1 MMARSGRAFS
11 PASPTVRSHLVVLT
25 LNTLLL
31 HFMPHGSMQRC
42 PLIHATLIVNPT
54 FDMHRA
60 HSILILFFLF
70 VPLLL
75 LSPLT
80 PHPLSFSSYSHSFLQ
95 DGYYSHRPK
104 EKNRVDSNNENSVP
118 KDFENIDNSNFGARS
133 QPHRQSVG
141 ATSSKQ
147 QREHL
152 QEKAHTQ
159 QQTWRDS
166 SPSLGRSSNEVLP
179 VGHQPL
185 AVGNNASYAGGQ
197 GAAGGPRQHYHA
209 SQQAQQTQSQHR
221 HQHPHRRQ
229 ATTAPLEVTYDQPP
243 KCEISG
249 KEAISALSRAKSKEC
264 RQQIAE
270 VYCRHK
276 EGQLMPEKVTR
287 YCPLEGES
295 MIIIN
300 LIDYL
305 ILVNRKCYV
314 CEVSAVTLYSAQT
327 LSR

>member
-1 MMARSGRAFS
+1 
-11 PASPTVRSHLVVLT
+11 
-25 LNTLLL
+25 
-31 HFMPHGSMQRC
+31 MPHWLLIRHLICTALTQFWSC
-42 PLIHATLIVNPT
+42 FSCLCLFPTPPPVSPLPSQC
-54 FDMHRA
+54 F
-60 HSILILFFLF
+60 
-70 VPLLL
+70 PC
-75 LSPLT
+75 LSPPPPPT
-80 PHPLSFSSYSHSFLQ
+80 LSIQ

-104 EKNRVDSNNENSVP
+104 EKSRVDSNNENSVP

-152 QEKAHTQ
+152 QEKAHAQ
-159 QQTWRDS
+159 QQAWRDN

-185 AVGNNASYAGGQ
+185 AVSNNASYPDGQ
-197 GAAGGPRQHYHA
+197 GVAGVSRQQYRA
-209 SQQAQQTQSQHR
+209 SQVQQAQSQHR

-229 ATTAPLEVTYDQPP
+229 ATAAPLEVTYDQPP

-287 YCPLEGES
+287 YCPLEGKS
-295 MIIIN
+295 ISVIT

-305 ILVNRKCYV
+305 ILVHSNCYA
-314 CEVSAVTLYSAQT
+314 CGG
-327 LSR
+327 

>member
-1 MMARSGRAFS
+1 
-11 PASPTVRSHLVVLT
+11 
-25 LNTLLL
+25 
-31 HFMPHGSMQRC
+31 MPHWLLIQHLKCTALTQFWSCFSCFC
-42 PLIHATLIVNPT
+42 PFFCPPPPFSFFPTL
-54 FDMHRA
+54 
-60 HSILILFFLF
+60 
-70 VPLLL
+70 
-75 LSPLT
+75 
-80 PHPLSFSSYSHSFLQ
+80 PLSCFSLLQ

-104 EKNRVDSNNENSVP
+104 EKSRVDSNNENSVP

-152 QEKAHTQ
+152 QEKAHAQ
-159 QQTWRDS
+159 QQQAWGYNG
-166 SPSLGRSSNEVLP
+166 PNLGRSSNEVLP

-185 AVGNNASYAGGQ
+185 AVSNNTSYPGGAR
-197 GAAGGPRQHYHA
+197 GSRQHYRA
-209 SQQAQQTQSQHR
+209 SQAQQSQPQHR

-229 ATTAPLEVTYDQPP
+229 VTAAPLEVTYDQPH

-295 MIIIN
+295 IRVIKQSYNSDFIQTIA
-300 LIDYL
+300 LYL
-305 ILVNRKCYV
+305 
-314 CEVSAVTLYSAQT
+314 
-327 LSR
+327 

>member
-1 MMARSGRAFS
+1 M
-11 PASPTVRSHLVVLT
+11 
-25 LNTLLL
+25 
-31 HFMPHGSMQRC
+31 
-42 PLIHATLIVNPT
+42 
-54 FDMHRA
+54 
-60 HSILILFFLF
+60 
-70 VPLLL
+70 
-75 LSPLT
+75 
-80 PHPLSFSSYSHSFLQ
+80 
-95 DGYYSHRPK
+95 
-104 EKNRVDSNNENSVP
+104 DSNNENSVP

-152 QEKAHTQ
+152 QEKAHAQ
-159 QQTWRDS
+159 QQAWRGNA
-166 SPSLGRSSNEVLP
+166 PGLGRSSNEVLP

-185 AVGNNASYAGGQ
+185 AVGNNASYPGAVGMAG
-197 GAAGGPRQHYHA
+197 PSRQHHHA
-209 SQQAQQTQSQHR
+209 SQAQQAQAQHR
-221 HQHPHRRQ
+221 HQHPHRRP
-229 ATTAPLEVTYDQPP
+229 ATAAPLEVTYDQPP

-295 MIIIN
+295 SS
-300 LIDYL
+300 
-305 ILVNRKCYV
+305 V
-314 CEVSAVTLYSAQT
+314 
-327 LSR
+327 